1 MKRSGSWGVRSGPVI
16 FLYCHFLVRTA
27 PLQPK
32 SGLNG
37 VPREYYWRMKDSG
50 AGVLGFVA
58 QVIGSL
64 VWPVT
69 VLTCVLLLRKHL
81 LALIPLVRTVKYSDV
96 EIRFGQ
102 EVAELA
108 KSVDAAAVPAQTPQA
123 GNDKWEELMRMAEV
137 RPRTAIRMAFRRVE
151 EAITEAARARN
162 VEIADGAQGMPMVI
176 GAILL
181 NNGVI
186 STAQYDLLSRL
197 RRLVMDAELAPSDGI
212 TAESASDFVSLAMR
226 LAGSVA
232 V

>member
-1 MKRSGSWGVRSGPVI
+1 M
-16 FLYCHFLVRTA
+16 
-27 PLQPK
+27 
-32 SGLNG
+32 
-37 VPREYYWRMKDSG
+37 
-50 AGVLGFVA
+50 A

-108 KSVDAAAVPAQTPQA
+108 KSVDATAVPAQTPQA
-123 GNDKWEELMRMAEV
+123 GKDKWEELMRMAEV

-151 EAITEAARARN
+151 EAIMEAARARN
-162 VEIADGAQGMPMVI
+162 IEIADGALGMPMVI
-176 GAILL
+176 GALLL
-181 NNGVI
+181 NKGAI

-197 RRLVMDAELAPSDGI
+197 RQLVNEAEHAPPDGI

>member
-1 MKRSGSWGVRSGPVI
+1 MGHR
-16 FLYCHFLVRTA
+16 
-27 PLQPK
+27 Q
-32 SGLNG
+32 
-37 VPREYYWRMKDSG
+37 EYYGRMKDSG

-108 KSVDAAAVPAQTPQA
+108 KTVDAVVVPSQASAAERDRWEDLMKMAQ
-123 GNDKWEELMRMAEV
+123 V

-151 EAITEAARARN
+151 EAITDAARTHN
-162 VEIADGAQGMPMVI
+162 VEIADGALGMPMVI
-176 GAILL
+176 GALLL
-181 NNGVI
+181 NKGVI

-197 RRLVMDAELAPSDGI
+197 RLLVNEAELAPPDGI

-226 LAGSVA
+226 LAGSVGA
-232 V
+232 

>member
-1 MKRSGSWGVRSGPVI
+1 MKG
-16 FLYCHFLVRTA
+16 
-27 PLQPK
+27 
-32 SGLNG
+32 
-37 VPREYYWRMKDSG
+37 SG
-50 AGVLGFVA
+50 AGVLGFIA

-81 LALIPLVRTVKYSDV
+81 LSLIPLVRTVKYSDV

-108 KSVDAAAVPAQTPQA
+108 KAADASAVPAQTSQTER
-123 GNDKWEELMRMAEV
+123 DRWEDLIKMAQV

-151 EAITEAARARN
+151 EAITDAARARN
-162 VEIADGAQGMPMVI
+162 IEVADGALGMPMVI

-186 STAQYDLLSRL
+186 SAGQYDLLSRL
-197 RRLVMDAELAPSDGI
+197 RLLMNEAELAPPDGI
-212 TAESASDFVSLAMR
+212 TPESASDFVSLAMR